1 MKLTS
6 QKSAAAAAVALTICL
21 TTLSSNAS
29 AAGGDTAAPASLS
42 IGIAP
47 APDNLDPGASGL
59 AVDGWVS
66 GNVNESLLYD
76 YQGKLY
82 PGLVTKWTPSAD
94 GKTWTLELR
103 KGVKFQDGTPFN
115 AAAVK
120 ASFDHVVDPDTK
132 SRAPLAML
140 GPYAGATIVDD
151 YTVQV
156 NFKEPNAG
164 FQYAMANIVGGMN
177 SPTALK
183 AAGSAANYARKPVG
197 AGPYKVNS
205 FLPNQQIT
213 LSAFNDYNWAPEFM
227 GASGPAAVKKLAMRI
242 LPDAKARANALKTG
256 ELDIAGAI
264 EPQDAVSLQAA
275 GFKVTP
281 VDATGMP
288 NGIFINVDKFPTNDV
303 NVRRAL
309 ILATDQKQMIST
321 LFDDQYVP
329 ATQLLTPN
337 TEGYDDT
344 LKTMYSTNLDK
355 ANQLLDQAGWKMGS
369 DGIREKDGK
378 KLELQLINIA
388 GFGFDQIAQLLQAQV
403 KKAGFDVK
411 ISSESF
417 PTIAA
422 TMNAGR
428 QNLGDFFYFDLDARD
443 ALYATLELVADQ
455 VRLQLGALQ
464 QPEAR
469 RAAGQG
475 QQRQLG
481 SRAGDQGRPEDR
493 HGRRGLHPALRPAPA
508 VGDEQGRQR
517 DQVQPER
524 LPALLYDEVI
534 GFEPMIAAGGGRS
547 GSATSGLFRP
557 ARANVGGG
565 IGPPAAPPPGDGEPG
580 G

>member
-1 MKLTS
+1 MKLTPRM
-6 QKSAAAAAVALTICL
+6 SAAAAAVALTSCL
-21 TTLSSNAS
+21 TALSYGAS
-29 AAGGDTAAPASLS
+29 ADTAAPASLN

-66 GNVNESLLYD
+66 MNVNESLLYN

-82 PGLVTKWTPSAD
+82 PGLVTKWTPSVD

-120 ASFDHVVDPDTK
+120 ASFDHVVDPATK

-140 GPYAGATIVDD
+140 ASYTGATIVDD
-151 YTVQV
+151 YTVEV

-183 AAGSAANYARKPVG
+183 AAASPADYARKPVG
-197 AGPYKVNS
+197 AGPYKIDS
-205 FLPNQQIT
+205 FVPNQQIT
-213 LSAFNDYNWAPEFM
+213 LSAFDGYDWAPEFM
-227 GASGPAAVKKLAMRI
+227 GASGPAPVKKLTLRI
-242 LPDAKARANALKTG
+242 LPDAKSRANALKTG

-264 EPQDAVSLQAA
+264 EPQDAVSLQSA

-288 NGIFINVDKFPTNDV
+288 YGLFINVDKFPTDDV

-309 ILATDQKQMIST
+309 ILATDQKQMINT
-321 LFDDQYVP
+321 LFNDQYVP

-337 TEGYDDT
+337 TEGYDET
-344 LKTMYSTNLDK
+344 LKTLYSTNVDK

-369 DGIREKDGK
+369 DGVREKDGK

-403 KKAGFDVK
+403 KKAGFDAK

-422 TMNAGR
+422 TMNAGK

-443 ALYATLELVADQ
+443 ALYATLDSSQIKSGYNWAHYSNPKLD
-455 VRLQLGALQ
+455 ALLAKANSDSSGREQ
-464 QPEAR
+464 AIKDAQKIAMDDAVFIPLYDL
-469 RAAGQG
+469 
-475 QQRQLG
+475 RQLWVTNKDVNG
-481 SRAGDQGRPEDR
+481 IKFNQ
-493 HGRRGLHPALRPAPA
+493 
-508 VGDEQGRQR
+508 
-517 DQVQPER
+517 
-524 LPALLYDEVI
+524 
-534 GFEPMIAAGGGRS
+534 S
-547 GSATSGLFRP
+547 GYPLFYTTK
-557 ARANVGGG
+557 
-565 IGPPAAPPPGDGEPG
+565 
-580 G
+580 

>member
-1 MKLTS
+1 MKLTPRR
-6 QKSAAAAAVALTICL
+6 SAAAAAVALTSCL
-21 TTLSSNAS
+21 TTPNFNAS
-29 AAGGDTAAPASLS
+29 AAGDNTTAPASLS

-66 GNVNESLLYD
+66 DNVNESLVYG

-82 PGLVTKWTPSAD
+82 PGLATKWTPSAD

-103 KGVKFQDGTPFN
+103 KDVKFQDGTPFN

-120 ASFDHVVDPDTK
+120 ASFDHVVDPATK

-140 GPYAGATIVDD
+140 GPYAGTTIVDD
-151 YTVQV
+151 YTVEV

-164 FQYAMANIVGGMN
+164 FLFAIANLVGCMN
-177 SPTALK
+177 SPTAMK
-183 AAGSAANYARKPVG
+183 AAGSPADYSRKPVG
-197 AGPYKVNS
+197 AGPYKVDS
-205 FLPNQQIT
+205 FLYNQQIT
-213 LSAFNDYNWAPEFM
+213 LSAFDGYNWAPEFM
-227 GASGPAAVKKLAMRI
+227 GASGPAPVKKLIMRI

-264 EPQDAVSLQAA
+264 EPQDAVSLKSA
-275 GFKVTP
+275 GFNVIP

-288 NGIFINVDKFPTNDV
+288 YGLPINVDKFPTNDV

-329 ATQLLTPN
+329 ATQMLTPN

-378 KLELQLINIA
+378 KLELQMINIA
-388 GFGFDQIAQLLQAQV
+388 AFGFDQISQLLQAQL

-411 ISSESF
+411 ITAESF
-417 PTIAA
+417 PTVAA
-422 TMNAGR
+422 TMNVGKH
-428 QNLGDFFYFDLDARD
+428 NIGDFFYFDLDARD
-443 ALYATLELVADQ
+443 ALYATLDSSQIKSGYNWAHYSNPKMD
-455 VRLQLGALQ
+455 ALL
-464 QPEAR
+464 AK
-469 RAAGQG
+469 ANSDNAGREQALKDA
-475 QQRQLG
+475 QKIAMEDAVYIPLYDLRQLWVSSKDVSG
-481 SRAGDQGRPEDR
+481 IKFSQS
-493 HGRRGLHPALRPAPA
+493 
-508 VGDEQGRQR
+508 
-517 DQVQPER
+517 
-524 LPALLYDEVI
+524 
-534 GFEPMIAAGGGRS
+534 GGP
-547 GSATSGLFRP
+547 LFYTTK
-557 ARANVGGG
+557 
-565 IGPPAAPPPGDGEPG
+565 
-580 G
+580 